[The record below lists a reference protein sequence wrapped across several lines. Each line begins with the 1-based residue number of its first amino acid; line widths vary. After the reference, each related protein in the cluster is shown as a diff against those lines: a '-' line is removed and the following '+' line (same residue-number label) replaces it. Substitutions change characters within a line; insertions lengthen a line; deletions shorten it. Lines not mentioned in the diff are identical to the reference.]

1 MSDTL
6 TITNPWTGDAAASYT
21 LDSPEVVDAKVLAA
35 HEATLGWRE
44 VPLGL
49 RIELVERFLVV
60 AESNK
65 DEVAALISRQMG
77 KPVREGRNEVD
88 GMIGR
93 ARTMIRLAP
102 EALADQTISLD
113 DGISRRIVRDP
124 LGVILDIAAW
134 NYPLL
139 IAINVVAPSLLAGN
153 SVLIKHASQTA
164 GVGLWLEDM
173 FRRAGAPDGLV
184 TAVLVRGSESQA
196 LVQHPQVD
204 GVFFTGSTAGG
215 QQVYRTVANREHG
228 FVDVGLELGG
238 KDPAYVRADMP
249 VELAAGNLI
258 EGAFYNAGQSC
269 CAIERIY
276 VHSARY
282 EAFVEAA
289 VEAARSWN
297 VGAPTDDRS
306 MIGALATAETMDV
319 LDAQVADAVAKG
331 AKLRIGGERPGGPG
345 WRYPATVLSDT
356 THEMSLMRDESF
368 GPIIGIM
375 SVESDEEAVALMN
388 DTAYG
393 LTASIWTSD
402 HRAGEA
408 LGRRVNAGTVFVNR
422 CDYVDPVLPWTGLKD
437 SGKGI
442 SLSALGFSHVTRAR
456 GLHVRP
462 VDMLG

>member
-1 MSDTL
+1 MTDTL
-6 TITNPWTGDAAASYT
+6 TITNPWTGEIADSYT
-21 LDSPEVVDAKVLAA
+21 LDGAEAIDAKVRAA
-35 HEATLGWRE
+35 HAASQRWRD

-60 AESNK
+60 AESNQ
-65 DEVAALISRQMG
+65 DEIASLISRQMG
-77 KPVREGRNEVD
+77 KPVREARNEVG

-93 ARTMIRLAP
+93 AQMMIRLAP
-102 EALADQTISLD
+102 EALADQSISLH
-113 DGISRRIVRDP
+113 DGIQRRIVRDP

-139 IAINVVAPSLLAGN
+139 IAINVVAPALLAGN
-153 SVLIKHASQTA
+153 AVLIKHASQTA
-164 GVGLWLEDM
+164 GVGLWFEDM

-184 TAVLVRGSESQA
+184 TAVLVRGSESSS
-196 LVQHPQVD
+196 LVQHRDVH
-204 GVFFTGSTAGG
+204 GVFFTGSTQGG

-249 VELAAGNLI
+249 VELAAANLI

-276 VHSARY
+276 VHRARY
-282 EAFVEAA
+282 DAFVEAA
-289 VEAARSWN
+289 VEAAQQWSCAN
-297 VGAPTDDRS
+297 PAEENTMLGAV
-306 MIGALATAETMDV
+306 ATAETLDV
-319 LDAQVADAVAKG
+319 LDAQVADAVSKG
-331 AKLRIGGERPGGPG
+331 ARLWLGGERRSGPG

-356 THEMSLMRDESF
+356 HHQMSVMRDESF

-375 SVESDEEAVALMN
+375 AVDDDQAALELMN
-388 DTAYG
+388 DTSYG

-408 LGRRVNAGTVFVNR
+408 LGRHVNAGTVFVNR
-422 CDYVDPVLPWTGLKD
+422 CDYVDPALPWTGLKD

-442 SLSALGFSHVTRAR
+442 SLSALGFAHLTRAR

-462 VDMLG
+462 LEMLG